1 MKALLNP
8 WGFLKA
14 YSFKLG
20 YWFKWHLPKHII
32 SWKLSY
38 GKLVVR
44 FLKRGPFR
52 ISLKVD
58 GEPNSIYFNKL
69 AQERMFGENCVL
81 WDIYQK
87 HSEAFQLDPIRLL
100 NFIYVSRDILSA
112 ENPTSIVE
120 CGVYNGT
127 SALLLADL
135 FPKAKV
141 HLFDTFE
148 SFDSRDLQ
156 VESDMGFETYE
167 KMFECSSDQ
176 EAKLKKLR
184 TNFSIN
190 KGYFPDTIPSNFENE
205 SFSLVHLD
213 MDLFQPTLTAI
224 EYFYPKLTTNGRII
238 VHDGIAWQ
246 GIEKAVRS
254 CQEKFGYKI
263 FNVGDKSGSLVIA

>member
-1 MKALLNP
+1 MKAVLNP
-8 WGFLKA
+8 FGFLRA

-20 YWFKWHLPKHII
+20 YWFKWHLPKCII
-32 SWKLSY
+32 SWKLWC
-38 GKLVVR
+38 GKLVAC
-44 FLKRGPFR
+44 FLKKGPFR
-52 ISLKVD
+52 ISLKID

-69 AQERMFGENCVL
+69 AQARMFGENSYL
-81 WDIYQK
+81 MDIYK
-87 HSEAFQLDPIRLL
+87 RHMEAFQLDPIRLL
-100 NFIYVSRDILSA
+100 NFIYVSRDILST

-127 SALLLADL
+127 SAFLLADL

-167 KMFECSSDQ
+167 KMFECTSDQ
-176 EAKLKKLR
+176 EAKLKRLR

-190 KGYFPDTIPSNFENE
+190 KGYFPDTIPSDFEDKT
-205 SFSLVHLD
+205 FSLVHLD
-213 MDLFQPTLTAI
+213 MDLYQPTLIAI
-224 EYFYPKLTTNGRII
+224 EYFYPKLTSNGRII

-254 CQEKFGYKI
+254 CQEKFGFKI
-263 FNVGDKSGSLVIA
+263 FNVGDKSGSIVIA

>member
-8 WGFLKA
+8 LGCMRA

-20 YWFKWHLPKHII
+20 YWFKWHLPKCII
-32 SWKLSY
+32 SWKLWF

-44 FLKRGPFR
+44 FLKKGPFR
-52 ISLKVD
+52 ISLKID

-81 WDIYQK
+81 MDIYQRHMK
-87 HSEAFQLDPIRLL
+87 AFQLDPIRLL

-112 ENPTSIVE
+112 ENPTAVVE

-135 FPKAKV
+135 FPEAKV
-141 HLFDTFE
+141 HLFDTFD
-148 SFDSRDLQ
+148 SFDNRDLQ

-176 EAKLKKLR
+176 EAQLKKLR

-213 MDLFQPTLTAI
+213 MDLYQPTLTAI
-224 EYFYPKLTTNGRII
+224 EYFYPKLTDNGRII
-238 VHDGIAWQ
+238 VHDGISWQ
-246 GIEKAVRS
+246 GIEKAVRI
-254 CQEKFGYKI
+254 CQKKFGFKV
-263 FNVGDKSGSLVIA
+263 FNVGDKSGSLVLA